1 MPYFGSTNLEQHV
14 ENCKSKLNERS
25 IISLAITLINAVKI
39 VHKAGY
45 VYNDLKLDNILV
57 SNKTGLKNDPGAL
70 EGAKIH
76 LVDFGFASKYYNS
89 FKTADGIKHSHV
101 AQEDLDCFT
110 GNMINASIDLLDFK
124 TPSRRDDL
132 ISLCYMLCSLFRGGS
147 LPMINDEN
155 LEKMLKEGQNET

>member
-1 MPYFGSTNLEQHV
+1 MMD
-14 ENCKSKLNERS
+14 
-25 IISLAITLINAVKI
+25 AVKI

-57 SNKTGLKNDPGAL
+57 SSKAGLEDDLSAL
-70 EGAKIH
+70 ESAQIH

-89 FKTADGIKHSHV
+89 HKTAEGVRHCHIP
-101 AQEDLDCFT
+101 EGDLDCFT
-110 GNMINASIDLLDFK
+110 GNMINASLGMLDFK

-155 LEKMLKEGQNET
+155 L